1 MLILFLHKFLREND
15 SEKNRF
21 ALDIDFNSATE
32 YAIYTPVKQ
41 MYVFWAKEW
50 YDSLDILRNT

>member
-32 YAIYTPVKQ
+32 YANYNLYASETNVR
-41 MYVFWAKEW
+41 F
-50 YDSLDILRNT
+50 LR